1 MSDFPIVPPRKPPN
15 LFTPTNLPDNFVD
28 VSFLRVPLVRTTPFL
43 SAADRPRLTQ
53 AAAVIVAVTG
63 GIACLAS
70 ITLGLLTGSL
80 TLPSVILGTSSGD
93 AAALSAALL
102 WIGVGSALDI
112 WLGAWGSL
120 RTRLVMLPWVALVA
134 PLASRLTA
142 AFADNTVVACT
153 SSLVALHLLTYPYP
167 AELEGGATQG
177 PVPTMDSGRS
187 DFAVS
192 LNAGIAASVLT
203 VSRLSS
209 TLQAFAI
216 LAMAVEW
223 FGFSPTQRMA
233 LRRWSKRSHALAA
246 WTMGLA
252 GTFLL
257 GALIT
262 STVAFLFLALHAFIV
277 FVGPVLLLNAQQ
289 YKSNFSGPWT
299 EARPSIAV
307 NN

>member
-1 MSDFPIVPPRKPPN
+1 
-15 LFTPTNLPDNFVD
+15 LFTVTNLPDNFVD
-28 VSFLRVPLVRTTPFL
+28 VTFLRVPLVRTTPFL

-53 AAAVIVAVTG
+53 GAAVVVGVTG
-63 GIACLAS
+63 GIACLAA
-70 ITLGLLTGSL
+70 IVLGLL
-80 TLPSVILGTSSGD
+80 SGGLAVGGED
-93 AAALSAALL
+93 SGLFGLSPADGAALVAAVV
-102 WIGVGSALDI
+102 WIGVGSAVDV
-112 WLGAWGSL
+112 WLRAWGSV
-120 RTRLVMLPWVALVA
+120 RTRLTMLPWVALVA

-153 SSLVALHLLTYPYP
+153 STLVALHLLTYPYSS
-167 AELEGGATQG
+167 ELEGNVARG

-187 DFAVS
+187 DFAIS

-203 VSRLSS
+203 VSRLTS

-216 LAMAVEW
+216 LLMAVEW

-233 LRRWSKRSHALAA
+233 LRRWSKRSHAFAA
-246 WTMGLA
+246 WSMGLA
-252 GTFLL
+252 ATVLL
-257 GALIT
+257 GTLISRSAAL
-262 STVAFLFLALHAFIV
+262 LFLSLHIFIV